1 MYVYG
6 LKLSIASSKLQ
17 HIDACKRGRFVIV
30 ESSFVQNYESDVLD
44 WLEMNGF
51 NETANSPIEVYQ
63 EDDCLYIE
71 P

>member
-1 MYVYG
+1 MH
-6 LKLSIASSKLQ
+6 ASVE
-17 HIDACKRGRFVIV
+17 DFVIF

-71 P
+71 PRFPSRT